1 MAGLHISDL
10 AEAMVPFEVNSIAV
24 DAGGQLTRFDPRERP
39 FGFHFDCLGLRFA
52 AVARHRGE
60 QTWLQVTTKAGPL
73 PYTAE
78 SPERR
83 RHALAILRASGGLPH
98 GRVAISQDRQIE
110 ISGEI
115 PLAPRL
121 TAVHVISAATELML
135 ELRPY
140 IGLLND
146 FVLSAVRSTGQSA
159 EASS

>member
-1 MAGLHISDL
+1 M
-10 AEAMVPFEVNSIAV
+10 
-24 DAGGQLTRFDPRERP
+24 
-39 FGFHFDCLGLRFA
+39 
-52 AVARHRGE
+52 ARHRGE

-146 FVLSAVRSTGQSA
+146 FVLSAVRSRGQSA